1 MCINC
6 LKIKLSCIEDYD
18 NQIKEELNDMSCECV
33 ACKVYPSF
41 LLGVSNDLKVLCL
54 TKMKRYNQVG
64 INGIETISLFEGI
77 LKEKIK
83 KKLNGFMECIED
95 IKEELHDMSYLNKM
109 DELKSLYDFVKMID
123 EADHR

>member
-18 NQIKEELNDMSCECV
+18 KQIKEELNGMSCECV
-33 ACKVYPSF
+33 ACKSFPSF
-41 LLGVSNDLKVLCL
+41 LLGVNNDLKVLCL
-54 TKMKRYNQVG
+54 TKMKRYNQVC

-83 KKLNGFMECIED
+83 NKLNCCMENIED
-95 IKEELHDMSYLNKM
+95 IKEELHDVSYLNKM